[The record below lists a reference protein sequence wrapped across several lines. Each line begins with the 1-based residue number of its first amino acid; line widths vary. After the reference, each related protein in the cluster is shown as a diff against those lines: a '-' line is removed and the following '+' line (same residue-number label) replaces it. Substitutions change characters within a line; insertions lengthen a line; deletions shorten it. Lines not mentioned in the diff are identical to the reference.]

1 MEAFANDGRPTT
13 QSVITEIK
21 IIHPSMNVSVAQQV
35 DNPNNRSVTVTN
47 GGDALLDDVALT
59 VTACSQPSQ
68 VTSGDGDKKLS
79 PGESWS
85 YTCTADQKSQVNV
98 RVYATDPLAER
109 GHRPRLE
116 LARLRLTHPSGPRR
130 RLNGGTASRDIVGA
144 EGPAA
149 RRARAR

>member
-85 YTCTADQKSQVNV
+85 YTCNADQKSQVNV
-98 RVYATDPLAER
+98 RVYATDPLAN
-109 GHRPRLE
+109 
-116 LARLRLTHPSGPRR
+116 AV
-130 RLNGGTASRDIVGA
+130 TALGSN
-144 EGPAA
+144 
-149 RRARAR
+149 